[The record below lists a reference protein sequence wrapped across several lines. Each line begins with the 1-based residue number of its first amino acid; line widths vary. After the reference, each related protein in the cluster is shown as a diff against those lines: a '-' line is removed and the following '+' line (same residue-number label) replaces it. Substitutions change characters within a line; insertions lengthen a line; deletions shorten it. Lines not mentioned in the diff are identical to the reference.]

1 MPIIFADELD
11 DSKPPPSSSMPLI
24 LQEEKAPLPPPEYP
38 NQSVPETTPLNQDT
52 VGEYAPLRDEDP
64 SAPPYQ
70 PPPPFTAPMEGKG
83 SRPKNMTPYR
93 SPPPY
98 VPP

>member
-1 MPIIFADELD
+1 
-11 DSKPPPSSSMPLI
+11 MPLI
-24 LQEEKAPLPPPEYP
+24 LQEEKAPSPPEYP

-83 SRPKNMTPYR
+83 SRPKNMTPTGR
-93 SPPPY
+93 PLPTCPLN
-98 VPP
+98 PQAPGWR